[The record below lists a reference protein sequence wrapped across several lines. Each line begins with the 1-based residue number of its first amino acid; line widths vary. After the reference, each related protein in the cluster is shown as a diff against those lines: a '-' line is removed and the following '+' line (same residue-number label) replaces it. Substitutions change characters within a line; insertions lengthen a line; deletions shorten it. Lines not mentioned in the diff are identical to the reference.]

1 MRGKYDCY
9 KMPFLVSIFI
19 QEVMSNLREHQKD
32 YYLDNAKANIVFC
45 VQ

>member
-9 KMPFLVSIFI
+9 KMPFLVSIFT

-32 YYLDNAKANIVFC
+32 YLDNAKANIVFC